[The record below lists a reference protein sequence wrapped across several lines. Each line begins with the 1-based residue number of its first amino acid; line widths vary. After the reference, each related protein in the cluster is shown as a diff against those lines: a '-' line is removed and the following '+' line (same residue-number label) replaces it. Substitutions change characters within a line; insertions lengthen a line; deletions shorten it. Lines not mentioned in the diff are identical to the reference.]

1 MAIST
6 DIPVQRI
13 FYWNTSD
20 ANISLIRQTKLNYRE
35 VLLKSLLIVF
45 FILVVGVLVGFTV
58 LNSAKNEVNERIL
71 IEEFVPVTVK
81 ENTVNVSSVELI
93 NRGTMKASWYGP
105 KFHGKLTANGEIYDQ
120 MALTA
125 AHKNLSFGTLLKI
138 TNPKNGRSVIVRIN
152 DRGPYIQGR
161 DLDLSKGAA
170 IELGILKKGVAKLKI
185 EEVAL
190 GKTSNPTAIVN

>member
-1 MAIST
+1 M
-6 DIPVQRI
+6 
-13 FYWNTSD
+13 
-20 ANISLIRQTKLNYRE
+20 IRQTKLNYRE

-81 ENTVNVSSVELI
+81 ENTVNVSSIELI